1 MPRGR
6 LLKVDIQA
14 RVLKLK
20 NDLHEGKYNGASEDW
35 LDGAHYQLNQ
45 VLNILDEYSCKWTE
59 TKEESFTKV
68 YEKELNS

>member
-20 NDLHEGKYNGASEDW
+20 NELHEGRYNGASDEW
-35 LDGAHYQLNQ
+35 MEGAHYQLNQ
-45 VLNILDEYSCKWTE
+45 VLNIIDEYSC
-59 TKEESFTKV
+59 
-68 YEKELNS
+68 